1 MRPLVIAIEG
11 EVGMTEKLNE
21 TTNGKEVVVYQPKQ
35 IRRAIRRGEYT
46 RPVSFIT
53 EAEVYRIA
61 DVARS
66 MRSGERNELL
76 ILTMFQAALRV
87 TEAIKLRVMDK
98 AKVDNR
104 HILLVQGKGNKPR
117 FVAIPEKLSY
127 HLGNY
132 ALEHGLKPED
142 RFFNITR
149 TRAWQIIKECAD
161 RAGIDRRIYCHLLRH
176 GGAIARLKR
185 TGNPKSLQI
194 HLGHSDMKMTMRYL
208 ATMQTIES
216 LDTES
221 QVEFER

>member
-1 MRPLVIAIEG
+1 
-11 EVGMTEKLNE
+11 MTENLNE
-21 TTNGKEVVVYQPKQ
+21 KPNSKDLVVYKPK
-35 IRRAIRRGEYT
+35 AIRAMGRSEST

-53 EAEVYRIA
+53 EAEVYRLA
-61 DVARS
+61 DTARG
-66 MRSGERNELL
+66 MRDGERNELL

-87 TEAIKLRVMDK
+87 TEAIKLRIKDK
-98 AKVDNR
+98 ATVDNK

-117 FVAIPEKLSY
+117 LVAIPEKLSY
-127 HLGNY
+127 HLGDY
-132 ALEHGLKPED
+132 AQRHNLKPEG

-149 TRAWQIIKECAD
+149 VRAWQVIKECAD
-161 RAGIDRRIYCHLLRH
+161 RAGIDRRVYCHLLRH

-216 LDTES
+216 LETEVLS
-221 QVEFER
+221 IGV